1 MPAWDEASSLSFNTP
16 SRISRN
22 MSIIVKLH
30 PYYQDI
36 TGTGETVHAEGTTVL
51 EIIEDL
57 ERQYPGIKEQLLDH
71 RGRIQ
76 GFAEIFVNAEIVH
89 PMSVN
94 MPVKE
99 GDEIEILTVISGG

>member
-1 MPAWDEASSLSFNTP
+1 
-16 SRISRN
+16 
-22 MSIIVKLH
+22 MSIVVKLH

-36 TGTGETVHAEGTTVL
+36 TGTGEIISAEGSTVL

-57 ERQYPGIKEQLLDH
+57 EKNYPGMREQLLDH

-89 PMSVN
+89 PMSTG